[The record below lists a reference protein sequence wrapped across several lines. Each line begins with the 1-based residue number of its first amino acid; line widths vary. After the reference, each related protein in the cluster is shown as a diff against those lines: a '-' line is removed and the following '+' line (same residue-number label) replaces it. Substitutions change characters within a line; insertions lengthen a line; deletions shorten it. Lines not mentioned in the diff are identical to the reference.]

1 MYRDWVLIFLAIICI
16 CILCYFI
23 YDLSKKNFEEGF
35 ALVKTPLNLYTPQEI
50 KGIIGRYIRILPS
63 LTNGDGFLTLSQVQ
77 VFDMYG
83 NNIAPKG
90 TATASSTGGS
100 PLDKKYGSFIMNGSA
115 KISSPGVSEGPAS
128 AIDGVLIP
136 KDDLVDIF
144 ETSIQNAC
152 STCTECDAPGP
163 TNFGAG
169 GIPYNTKKMT
179 GCDSK
184 ARDNQYWELD
194 LGTENL
200 IKGIQYIGRSNPQTD
215 VSPWQGCRAKGMRL
229 IILNS
234 SRMQVY
240 STRFPT
246 NDKVQNINF
255 PTPVFSN
262 IQVQQSV
269 ATDIFI
275 PNIAGYRTWMNE
287 LSKNKNTLTLSDYLS
302 YINRPTPNIDS
313 NILHVDVSNSLL
325 PSIFSGA
332 AFSYTNNMNM
342 SAFNSYYDIY
352 SQVQNGL
359 ACTPVGACKTTT
371 IPNVDTVQRNIT
383 KPTISPIAESPLI
396 AVQVLGTVSAVAANE
411 MTDSINLT
419 QKLNLSIPEFIDY
432 YLRVAYPTAR
442 QEESFKPYIRN
453 THLFCQPELFQ
464 KYDAPSASFK
474 NYFSITNQFAN
485 SSRCNTPLDPTKL
498 SLLPFAARNFIIH
511 WVYDRSV
518 RYNEHCKIELPVTI
532 KAIPQSLLLLSQS
545 LLLLN
550 DTYSEAAENCNTSTI
565 PKITYI
571 APQVNITSSTFIDN
585 LGQQFYELMNGNFVM
600 SYIYDVQSIGQTILD
615 VRFDLVVHV
624 DIDAGISGPLADLKA
639 QYERLKANT
648 RLSQDMVDTINVDY
662 TNKLS
667 EAVNNQMQAVSQ
679 PIYGVVV
686 RLFYTTKTL
695 PDSST
700 AIDKNNLNLTGMI
713 FDEKAVTSFIEEMN
727 CGIPV
732 PSGTDPGNVN
742 MVPSIKY
749 TLNKNIVENLD
760 CQNEQVLKRIMNDY
774 VGAVMGNSKIL
785 KGKNAIPNVDTTKT
799 SIFIKSIRG
808 ATQISPTQCAIAW
821 SEELYD
827 PLTNM
832 AVYIPS
838 TASGGT
844 GGSTLTNI
852 VNRQAVFHY
861 TFDTKN
867 WYVTELTFNTGKN
880 GSNIKFYPTLTIPDC
895 RFDIPTYTLSNS
907 ATSTMTDLDVYK
919 YFVLNTLKSG
929 EGAICPS
936 VLPAYSFDASGYI
949 YTNNLQIGTG
959 DTYLSSNTTYAAA
972 LQDYKTKLRNGINP
986 IVKNNN
992 SIVLFPTP
1000 YTYMKPLPYRSNLD
1014 SYNNKCPTTNCE
1026 DLDVLYSLAQQY
1038 NSDITIPGTIVRIT
1052 RAFTTSPYQCDI
1064 EADISYTG
1072 RDLDILS
1079 GSLIPKGGIKYS
1091 AGSRGLERTSTTTGS
1106 SGSGIQSA
1114 QKLSM
1119 SVQLDRISCTY
1130 LLARAGLPGSGT
1142 AIQNNTPY
1150 LYKNLEYATEFAL
1163 RYVPAAGSAAKSIAN
1178 TTTSVVGSTR
1188 ATLTNYRVNTYA
1200 AAADIKDPTAT
1211 HSVTP
1216 SSPPWS
1222 AIQNGS
1228 VPLTVTPPVV
1238 SGFTDYSPLNHPA
1251 FGLDRARNSDDSSLK
1266 EIQYK
1271 PPLDQELPKAETGR
1285 PYPTYKYIR
1294 FHPIKVR
1301 VPSAGVGVNKF
1312 SFFFDGNPVIFP
1324 TTSVLNRMG
1333 TWSGSLKDVTGDG
1346 PCLGFYD
1353 IEEKPLVFAFY
1364 KPMTIDSYSWTTSSE
1379 ATDSDPISWKLE
1391 GSSNGTYWTLLHR
1404 QDGYPTPL
1412 ERLKGLPVFHF

>member
-1 MYRDWVLIFLAIICI
+1 
-16 CILCYFI
+16 
-23 YDLSKKNFEEGF
+23 
-35 ALVKTPLNLYTPQEI
+35 
-50 KGIIGRYIRILPS
+50 
-63 LTNGDGFLTLSQVQ
+63 
-77 VFDMYG
+77 
-83 NNIAPKG
+83 
-90 TATASSTGGS
+90 
-100 PLDKKYGSFIMNGSA
+100 
-115 KISSPGVSEGPAS
+115 
-128 AIDGVLIP
+128 
-136 KDDLVDIF
+136 
-144 ETSIQNAC
+144 
-152 STCTECDAPGP
+152 
-163 TNFGAG
+163 
-169 GIPYNTKKMT
+169 
-179 GCDSK
+179 
-184 ARDNQYWELD
+184 
-194 LGTENL
+194 
-200 IKGIQYIGRSNPQTD
+200 
-215 VSPWQGCRAKGMRL
+215 
-229 IILNS
+229 
-234 SRMQVY
+234 
-240 STRFPT
+240 
-246 NDKVQNINF
+246 
-255 PTPVFSN
+255 
-262 IQVQQSV
+262 
-269 ATDIFI
+269 
-275 PNIAGYRTWMNE
+275 
-287 LSKNKNTLTLSDYLS
+287 
-302 YINRPTPNIDS
+302 
-313 NILHVDVSNSLL
+313 
-325 PSIFSGA
+325 
-332 AFSYTNNMNM
+332 
-342 SAFNSYYDIY
+342 
-352 SQVQNGL
+352 
-359 ACTPVGACKTTT
+359 
-371 IPNVDTVQRNIT
+371 
-383 KPTISPIAESPLI
+383 
-396 AVQVLGTVSAVAANE
+396 
-411 MTDSINLT
+411 MTDSINIA
-419 QKLNLSIPEFIDY
+419 QKVNLSIPEFIDY
-432 YLRVAYPTAR
+432 YLRVAYPTPAGD
-442 QEESFKPYIRN
+442 SFKPYIRN
-453 THLFCQPELFQ
+453 RYKFCQPEVFQ
-464 KYDAPSASFK
+464 NYDARSASFK
-474 NYFSITNQFAN
+474 NYFSITNQLSN
-485 SSRCNTPLDPTKL
+485 RISCNILLDPTKL
-498 SLLPFAARNFIIH
+498 SLLPFAARNFIIQ

-518 RYNEHCKIELPVTI
+518 RYNAHCTIELPVTI
-532 KAIPQSLLLLSQS
+532 AALRAAASTNTNLI
-545 LLLLN
+545 N
-550 DTYSEAAENCNTSTI
+550 AYSDAAENCNTSTI
-565 PKITYI
+565 PQITYT
-571 APQVNITSSTFIDN
+571 APQVNITSATFIDN
-585 LGQQFYELMNGNFVM
+585 LGQQFYELMNGNFIM

-615 VRFDLVVHV
+615 VRFDIVAHV

-648 RLSQDMVDTINVDY
+648 KLSQDMVDTINIDY
-662 TNKLS
+662 TNKLN
-667 EAVNNQMQAVSQ
+667 EAVNNQMQAVTQ

-695 PDSST
+695 PDST
-700 AIDKNNLNLTGMI
+700 AIDKNGINLTGMI

-774 VGAVMGNSKIL
+774 LGAVMGNSKIL
-785 KGKNAIPNVDTTKT
+785 KGRTAIPNVDTTKT

-895 RFDIPTYTLSNS
+895 RFDIPTYKLSNS

-986 IVKNNN
+986 VVKNNN

-1000 YTYMKPLPYRSNLD
+1000 YTYTKPLPYRSNLD

-1091 AGSRGLERTSTTTGS
+1091 AGSRGLERTSTSTGS
-1106 SGSGIQSA
+1106 SGSGIQTA

-1119 SVQLDRISCTY
+1119 SIQLDRISCTY

-1163 RYVPAAGSAAKSIAN
+1163 RSVPAAGSAAKSIAN

-1188 ATLTNYRVNTYA
+1188 ATLTNYRVHTYA

-1216 SSPPWS
+1216 SPPPWPS
-1222 AIQNGS
+1222 IENGS

-1238 SGFTDYSPLNHPA
+1238 SGFTDYSPLNHRA
-1251 FGLDRARNSDDSSLK
+1251 FGIDRARNSDDSPLK

-1294 FHPIKVR
+1294 FHAIKLR

-1353 IEEKPLVFAFY
+1353 IEGKPLVFAFY

-1379 ATDSDPISWKLE
+1379 AADSDPISWKLE